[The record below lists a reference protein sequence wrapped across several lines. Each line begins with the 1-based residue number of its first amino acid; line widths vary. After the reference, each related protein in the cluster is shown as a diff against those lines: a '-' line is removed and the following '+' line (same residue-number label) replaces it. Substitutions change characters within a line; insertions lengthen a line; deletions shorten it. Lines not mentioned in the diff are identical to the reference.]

1 MQYVFVFQ
9 RTRLTLLCSLED
21 SEKFENLCLEDDN
34 KTLKLMV
41 NFKVNDVKKETE
53 NKQVRGS
60 GV

>member
-53 NKQVRGS
+53 NKQVR
-60 GV
+60 